1 MSLHAL
7 RLIVNNLAAVIHR
20 GQRNANDS
28 RDGNRTIDSNS
39 VDWEAAQ
46 HLVGQLEAL
55 LSSDKAGGGQ

>member
-1 MSLHAL
+1 MSTHAL
-7 RLIVNNLAAVIHR
+7 RLIVSNLAAVIHR

-28 RDGNRTIDSNS
+28 RDGTRTIDSNS

-55 LSSDKAGGGQ
+55 LSSDKTGGEQ

>member
-7 RLIVNNLAAVIHR
+7 RLIVSNLAAVIHR

-28 RDGNRTIDSNS
+28 REGNRTIDSNS

-46 HLVGQLEAL
+46 HLVGQIEEL
-55 LSSDKAGGGQ
+55 LASKTGGEQ